1 MQQRLVVLQ
10 VMLRVAMLE
19 RVGRQRSELLG
30 DGMGEGRGM
39 SKGKER
45 RSSVM
50 AWTVQTGKTTN
61 LGRSGSSQEL
71 EGIRALCGTLGCSMD
86 YRVRFIHMGK
96 SCVLYWLI
104 GRRMMSANPKALE
117 HRERCS
123 CWLEGGRGWLER
135 GQCGL
140 ERSCTM
146 LDSVLRWMKEQIFS
160 FLRPPWQLSDWA
172 WRG

>member
-1 MQQRLVVLQ
+1 MVLQ
-10 VMLRVAMLE
+10 VMLRVGMLE

-30 DGMGEGRGM
+30 DGMGEGGWM

-61 LGRSGSSQEL
+61 LSRSGSSQEL
-71 EGIRALCGTLGCSMD
+71 EGIRAFCGTFGCSVD
-86 YRVRFIHMGK
+86 YRVRFIHKSK

-104 GRRMMSANPKALE
+104 GWGMMSANLKALE
-117 HRERCS
+117 HGERCS
-123 CWLEGGRGWLER
+123 CWLEGGRRWLER

-140 ERSCTM
+140 ERSCSM
-146 LDSVLRWMKEQIFS
+146 LDGVLRWVEEQVFV

>member
-1 MQQRLVVLQ
+1 MLQ
-10 VMLRVAMLE
+10 VMLRVGMLE

-61 LGRSGSSQEL
+61 LGRSWSSQEL
-71 EGIRALCGTLGCSMD
+71 ERIRALCGTLGCSVD
-86 YRVRFIHMGK
+86 YRVMFIHMSK

-104 GRRMMSANPKALE
+104 GWRMMSANPKALE

-123 CWLEGGRGWLER
+123 CWLEGGWRWLER

-140 ERSCTM
+140 ERACSM
-146 LDSVLRWMKEQIFS
+146 LDSVLRWVKEQIFI
-160 FLRPPWQLSDWA
+160 FLWAPWQLSDWA